1 MLGKRVKHAVVPL
14 LLVFWATHL
23 TAQSGVSDP
32 KASPRTKALF
42 DNLQSMS
49 GRQILFGHQDDLA
62 YGVSWKGEPNRS
74 DIHDVYGA
82 YPSVFGWDL
91 GELGKNARYN
101 IDSVPFAM
109 MRKYMR
115 KAYAMGSINTLSWHV
130 DNPRTGGDAWDTTTV
145 VRDLLPGG
153 PLHGKLREQLDGV
166 ADYLKGLTN
175 RGVLGHKIPVIF
187 RPWHENTGNW
197 FWWGSAGCTPEEFIS
212 LWRFTVDYLRKER
225 NIKHLLYAF
234 SPSSNYTSAEEY
246 LRTYPGDEYVDILG
260 LDYYFH
266 PYNLQ
271 ESRQVLSDRLAL
283 ISRIARERGKISALT
298 ETGYETIPDSAWWT
312 QMLLPILENNPESGR
327 IAYLLVWRNAWSG
340 QRANHYYAPYPGH
353 PSAADFIRFARHP
366 RVALNDRMPDM
377 YKRNK
382 RESTPIGGSTDDS
395 SPAEG
400 RN

>member
-1 MLGKRVKHAVVPL
+1 
-14 LLVFWATHL
+14 
-23 TAQSGVSDP
+23 
-32 KASPRTKALF
+32 
-42 DNLQSMS
+42 
-49 GRQILFGHQDDLA
+49 
-62 YGVSWKGEPNRS
+62 
-74 DIHDVYGA
+74 
-82 YPSVFGWDL
+82 
-91 GELGKNARYN
+91 
-101 IDSVPFAM
+101 M
-109 MRKYMR
+109 MRRYMR
-115 KAYAMGSINTLSWHV
+115 KAYAMGSINTISWHV
-130 DNPRTGGDAWDTTTV
+130 DNPGTGGDAWDTTTV

-153 PLHGKLREQLDGV
+153 PLHGKLRAQLDGV
-166 ADYLKGLTN
+166 ADYLNRLKSRGLFA
-175 RGVLGHKIPVIF
+175 HKIPVIF

-197 FWWGSAGCTPEEFIS
+197 FWWGSASCSPDEFKS

-225 NIKHLLYAF
+225 KLKHLLYAF
-234 SPSSNYTSAEEY
+234 SPSSNYTSTEEY
-246 LRTYPGDEYVDILG
+246 LRTYPGDAYVDVLG
-260 LDYYFH
+260 VDYYFH
-266 PYNLQ
+266 PHNLQ

-298 ETGYETIPDSAWWT
+298 ETGYETIPDSVWWT
-312 QMLLPILENNPESGR
+312 QTLLPTVDVPESGR

-382 RESTPIGGSTDDS
+382 QASIPAGSPVNDS